1 MTLLAGG
8 APDRGAPDRGA
19 PAGAGP
25 QAPDVPDVALQA
37 PPLLQLPVGRRAARA
52 LLLGAVF
59 LCAACGLVYELALI
73 TLGQYLVGG
82 SVTQTS
88 LVLGVF
94 VCAMGLGSLA
104 SKPLLPTAA
113 AGFAA
118 VELALALTGGLSVL
132 ALYAAY
138 SWLGLYTP
146 ALIATSVLVG
156 GLIGAEIPLLMSLL
170 QRIRQQDAGEAAA
183 DLFAA
188 DYVGAL
194 AGGLA
199 FPFLLLPVFGQVRG
213 AIVVAAVNLLAAVGI
228 VVLLRHALSARAG
241 RLVTTGVV
249 VVALVLGLAAAAS
262 GQFLVS
268 ARQALYDAPVV
279 VSQRSAYQEIVL
291 TETLPSPRGPA
302 DVRLFLDGDLQ
313 FSSLDEH
320 RYHEALVH
328 PAVGAGA
335 RSVLV
340 LGGGDGLAAR
350 EVLRHDS
357 VRRVVEVELDPAV
370 LRLARTDPRMLAAN
384 RGSLEDPRVEVVE
397 ADAMTWLRTASDVF
411 DAVVVDMPD
420 PDSPATA
427 KLYSQEFY
435 GLAARALAPGGRL
448 VVQAGSPYFA
458 PQAFWC
464 IAATVASAGL
474 SVTPYHVDVPSFG
487 DWGFVLAARGA
498 APVPAVDPTV
508 GEGLRFLDGDVLAA
522 ATVFPRDRG
531 ADRSVG
537 ISTLDRPRILSY
549 QARGWR
555 GY

>member
-1 MTLLAGG
+1 MTLA
-8 APDRGAPDRGA
+8 
-19 PAGAGP
+19 
-25 QAPDVPDVALQA
+25 VPA
-37 PPLLQLPVGRRAARA
+37 PPLLPAQDPLVLPVGRRAARV
-52 LLLGAVF
+52 LLLAAVF

-82 SVTQTS
+82 SVYQTS
-88 LVLGVF
+88 VVLGVF
-94 VCAMGLGSLA
+94 VCSMGLGSFA
-104 SKPLLPTAA
+104 SKPLLTRAA

-132 ALYAAY
+132 GLYAAY
-138 SWLGLYTP
+138 SWLDLYTP
-146 ALIATSVLVG
+146 ALIATSVVVG
-156 GLIGAEIPLLMSLL
+156 GLIGAEVPLLMSLL
-170 QRIRQQDAGEAAA
+170 QRIRAQDAGEAAA
-183 DLFAA
+183 DLFAV

-228 VVLLRHALSARAG
+228 VVLLRSALSRRARRA
-241 RLVTTGVV
+241 
-249 VVALVLGLAAAAS
+249 VVAGTVAVACALGLAAATS

-291 TETLPSPRGPA
+291 TESLPARGGPP

-313 FSSLDEH
+313 FSSTDEH
-320 RYHEALVH
+320 RYHESLVH
-328 PAVGAGA
+328 PAVLPGA

-350 EVLRHDS
+350 EVLRHAS
-357 VRRVVEVELDPAV
+357 VDRVVEVELDPAV
-370 LRLARTDPRMLAAN
+370 LELARTDPRMTAAN
-384 RGSLEDPRVEVVE
+384 GGALDDPRVEVVV
-397 ADAMTWLRTASDVF
+397 ADAMAWLRTATERF

-420 PDSPATA
+420 PDAPATA

-458 PQAFWC
+458 PEAFWC
-464 IAATVASAGL
+464 IAATIGAAGL
-474 SVTPYHVDVPSFG
+474 ETTPYHVDVPSFG

-498 APVPAVDPTV
+498 APVPSVDPAV
-508 GEGLRFLDGDVLAA
+508 AERLRFLDGDVLAA
-522 ATVFPRDRG
+522 ATVFPRDRA
-531 ADRSVG
+531 ADGSVG
-537 ISTLDRPRILSY
+537 ISTLDRPRILEY
-549 QARGWR
+549 EARGWR

>member
-1 MTLLAGG
+1 MSSAELAT
-8 APDRGAPDRGA
+8 PE
-19 PAGAGP
+19 
-25 QAPDVPDVALQA
+25 LS
-37 PPLLQLPVGRRAARA
+37 LPVSRRAARVV
-52 LLLGAVF
+52 LLAAVF

-82 SVTQTS
+82 TIYQTS

-94 VCAMGLGSLA
+94 VCAMGLGSFA
-104 SKPLLPTAA
+104 SKPLLPRAA
-113 AGFAA
+113 AGFAL
-118 VELALALTGGLSVL
+118 VELSLALAGGLSVL

-138 SWLGLYTP
+138 SWLDLYTP

-170 QRIRQQDAGEAAA
+170 QRIRAQDAGEATA
-183 DLFAA
+183 DLFAV

-213 AIVVAAVNLLAAVGI
+213 AVVVAGVNLVAAVVI
-228 VVLLRHALSARAG
+228 VVLLKDALSPRARRA
-241 RLVTTGVV
+241 VTAGVV
-249 VVALVLGLAAAAS
+249 AVAVALGFAGVTAG
-262 GQFLVS
+262 GFLVS
-268 ARQALYDAPVV
+268 ARQALYDDPVV
-279 VSQRSAYQEIVL
+279 VATRSDYQEIVL
-291 TETLPSPRGPA
+291 TQARDTD

-313 FSSLDEH
+313 FASSDEH

-328 PAVGAGA
+328 PAVVPGA
-335 RSVLV
+335 RSVLI

-350 EVLRHDS
+350 EALKHDS
-357 VRRVVEVELDPAV
+357 VTRVVEVELDPAV
-370 LRLARTDPRMLAAN
+370 IELARTDPRMVRAN
-384 RGSLEDPRVEVVE
+384 GGALDDPRVEVVVQ
-397 ADAMTWLRTASDVF
+397 DAMAWLRTAREQF

-420 PDSPATA
+420 PDQPATA

-435 GLAARALAPGGRL
+435 GLAARVLAPGGRL

-458 PQAFWC
+458 PEAFWC
-464 IAATVASAGL
+464 IEATVASTGL
-474 SVTPYHVDVPSFG
+474 RTSTYHVDVPSFG

-498 APVPAVDPTV
+498 APVPAVVPAVADR
-508 GEGLRFLDGDVLAA
+508 LRFLDGDVLAA

-531 ADRSVG
+531 KDRYDVE
-537 ISTLDRPRILSY
+537 ISTLDRPRILQY
-549 QARGWR
+549 EARGWR

>member
-1 MTLLAGG
+1 MTLLA
-8 APDRGAPDRGA
+8 
-19 PAGAGP
+19 
-25 QAPDVPDVALQA
+25 VPTADDA
-37 PPLLQLPVGRRAARA
+37 PLLRLPVGRRAARA
-52 LLLGAVF
+52 LLLAAVF

-82 SVTQTS
+82 SVYQTS

-94 VCAMGLGSLA
+94 VCSMGLGSFA
-104 SKPLLPTAA
+104 SKPLLPRAA

-118 VELALALTGGLSVL
+118 VELALALAGGLSVL
-132 ALYAAY
+132 VLYAAY
-138 SWLGLYTP
+138 SWLDLYTP

-156 GLIGAEIPLLMSLL
+156 GLIGAEIPLLMALL

-183 DLFAA
+183 DLFAV

-228 VVLLRHALSARAG
+228 VWLLRHALSPRAK
-241 RLVTTGVV
+241 RAVVAGVV
-249 VVALVLGLAAAAS
+249 TVALALAAAAALS

-268 ARQALYDAPVV
+268 ARQALYDDPVV
-279 VSQRSAYQEIVL
+279 FSQRSAYQEIVL
-291 TETLPSPRGPA
+291 TETFPSRSGPA
-302 DVRLFLDGDLQ
+302 DVRLFLNGDLQ
-313 FSSLDEH
+313 FSSADEH

-328 PAVGAGA
+328 PAVAPGA

-370 LRLARTDPRMLAAN
+370 LALARTDPRLVRAN
-384 RGSLEDPRVEVVE
+384 RGALDDPRVEVVV
-397 ADAMTWLRTASDVF
+397 ADAMTWLRTAGERF

-420 PDSPATA
+420 PDAPATA

-435 GLAARALAPGGRL
+435 GLAARALAPGGRM

-458 PQAFWC
+458 PEAFWC
-464 IAATVASAGL
+464 TALTVGSVGL
-474 SVTPYHVDVPSFG
+474 QTTPYHVDVPSFG

-498 APVPAVDPTV
+498 APVPAVDPAV
-508 GEGLRFLDGDVLAA
+508 AEQLRFLDGDVLAA
-522 ATVFPRDRG
+522 ATVFPKDR
-531 ADRSVG
+531 AQDRSVE
-537 ISTLDRPRILSY
+537 ISTLDRPRILEY
-549 QARGWR
+549 EARGWR

>member
-1 MTLLAGG
+1 MTAVLGVPTVPAEPLLA
-8 APDRGAPDRGA
+8 
-19 PAGAGP
+19 
-25 QAPDVPDVALQA
+25 
-37 PPLLQLPVGRRAARA
+37 LPVGRRAAR
-52 LLLGAVF
+52 LLLLAAVF

-94 VCAMGLGSLA
+94 VCAMGLGSFA
-104 SKPLLPTAA
+104 SKPLLPRAA
-113 AGFAA
+113 VGFAA
-118 VELALALTGGLSVL
+118 VELSLALAGGLSVL

-138 SWLGLYTP
+138 SWLDLYTP
-146 ALIATSVLVG
+146 ALIVTSVLVG
-156 GLIGAEIPLLMSLL
+156 GLIGAEIPLLMALL
-170 QRIRQQDAGEAAA
+170 QRIRAQDAGEAAA
-183 DLFAA
+183 DLFAV

-213 AIVVAAVNLLAAVGI
+213 ALVVAAVNLVAAVGI
-228 VVLLRHALSARAG
+228 VVLLRHALSRRARWAVVAG
-241 RLVTTGVV
+241 TV
-249 VVALVLGLAAAAS
+249 VVALSLALAAALS

-268 ARQALYDAPVV
+268 ARQALYDDPVV

-291 TETLPSPRGPA
+291 TETLPSRGGPA

-313 FSSLDEH
+313 FSSTDEH

-328 PAVGAGA
+328 PAVLPGA

-370 LRLARTDPRMLAAN
+370 LDLARRDPRMLAAN
-384 RGSLEDPRVEVVE
+384 QGALDDPRVEVVVD
-397 ADAMTWLRTASDVF
+397 DAMRWLRTASETF

-435 GLAARALAPGGRL
+435 GLAARALAPGGRM

-458 PQAFWC
+458 PEAFWC
-464 IAATVASAGL
+464 IGATVAAAGL
-474 SVTPYHVDVPSFG
+474 QVTPYHVDVPSFG

-498 APVPAVDPTV
+498 APVPTVDASLA
-508 GEGLRFLDGDVLAA
+508 EDLRFLDGDVLAA
-522 ATVFPRDRG
+522 ATVFPKDRPQ
-531 ADRSVG
+531 DRSVEV
-537 ISTLDRPRILSY
+537 STLDRPRILEY
-549 QARGWR
+549 EARGWR

>member
-1 MTLLAGG
+1 VTTA
-8 APDRGAPDRGA
+8 A
-19 PAGAGP
+19 PAP
-25 QAPDVPDVALQA
+25 ELR
-37 PPLLQLPVGRRAARA
+37 LPVSRRAARVV
-52 LLLGAVF
+52 LLAAVF

-82 SVTQTS
+82 TIYQTS

-94 VCAMGLGSLA
+94 VCAMGLGSFA
-104 SKPLLPTAA
+104 SKPLLPRAA
-113 AGFAA
+113 AGFAL
-118 VELALALTGGLSVL
+118 VELSLALAGGLSVL

-138 SWLGLYTP
+138 SWLDLYTP
-146 ALIATSVLVG
+146 ALIATSVVVG

-170 QRIRQQDAGEAAA
+170 QRIRAQDAGEATA
-183 DLFAA
+183 DLFAV

-213 AIVVAAVNLLAAVGI
+213 AVVVAGVNLVAAVVI
-228 VVLLRHALSARAG
+228 VVLLRHALSPRAR
-241 RLVTTGVV
+241 RLVTAGVV
-249 VVALVLGLAAAAS
+249 AVAVALGLAGATAGS
-262 GQFLVS
+262 FLVS
-268 ARQALYDAPVV
+268 ARQALYDDPVV
-279 VSQRSAYQEIVL
+279 VALRSDYQEIVL
-291 TETLPSPRGPA
+291 TSSRETD

-313 FSSLDEH
+313 FASSDEH

-328 PAVGAGA
+328 PAVVPGA

-350 EVLRHDS
+350 EVLKHET
-357 VRRVVEVELDPAV
+357 VERVVEVELDPAV

-384 RGSLEDPRVEVVE
+384 DGALDDPRVQVVV
-397 ADAMTWLRTASDVF
+397 ADAMTWLRTAAERF
-411 DAVVVDMPD
+411 DAVVVDLPD
-420 PDSPATA
+420 PDQPATA

-458 PQAFWC
+458 PEAFWC
-464 IAATVASAGL
+464 IDATVASTGL
-474 SVTPYHVDVPSFG
+474 RTSTYHVDVPSFG

-498 APVPAVDPTV
+498 APVPAVDPAV
-508 GEGLRFLDGDVLAA
+508 AERLQFLDGDVLAA

-531 ADRSVG
+531 RDRYDVEV
-537 ISTLDRPRILSY
+537 STLDRPRILQY
-549 QARGWR
+549 EARGWR

>member
-1 MTLLAGG
+1 MTSA
-8 APDRGAPDRGA
+8 A
-19 PAGAGP
+19 PAT
-25 QAPDVPDVALQA
+25 
-37 PPLLQLPVGRRAARA
+37 PLRLPVGRRAARIM
-52 LLLGAVF
+52 LLAAVF
-59 LCAACGLVYELALI
+59 LCAACGLVYELALL

-82 SVTQTS
+82 TVYQTS

-104 SKPLLPTAA
+104 SKPLLPRAA

-118 VELALALTGGLSVL
+118 VELLLALAGGLSVL

-138 SWLGLYTP
+138 SWLDLYTP
-146 ALIATSVLVG
+146 ALIATSVVVG
-156 GLIGAEIPLLMSLL
+156 GLIGAEVPLLMTLL
-170 QRIRQQDAGEAAA
+170 QRIRTQDAGEATA
-183 DLFAA
+183 DLFAV

-213 AIVVAAVNLLAAVGI
+213 ALVVAAVNLLAAAAI
-228 VVLLRHALSARAG
+228 MVLLRDALSRRARRALTAG
-241 RLVTTGVV
+241 
-249 VVALVLGLAAAAS
+249 VAAVAVALAAAGATT
-262 GQFLVS
+262 GGFLVS
-268 ARQALYDAPVV
+268 ARQALYDDPVV
-279 VSQRSAYQEIVL
+279 VATRSDYQEIVV
-291 TETLPSPRGPA
+291 TQARGTD

-313 FSSLDEH
+313 FASTDEH

-328 PAVGAGA
+328 PAVVPGA

-350 EVLRHDS
+350 EVLRHPS
-357 VRRVVEVELDPAV
+357 VQRLVEVELDPAV
-370 LRLARTDPRMLAAN
+370 LRLARTDPRLVRAN
-384 RGSLEDPRVEVVE
+384 GGALDDPRVELVV
-397 ADAMTWLRTASDVF
+397 ADAMTWLRTAGDVF
-411 DAVVVDMPD
+411 DAVVVDLPD
-420 PDSPATA
+420 PDQPATA

-458 PQAFWC
+458 PEAFWC
-464 IAATVASAGL
+464 IDKTVAATGL
-474 SVTPYHVDVPSFG
+474 STTGYHVDVPSFG

-498 APVPAVDPTV
+498 APVPSVDPAV
-508 GEGLRFLDGDVLAA
+508 AERLRFLDGDVLAA

-531 ADRSVG
+531 RARYDVEV
-537 ISTLDRPRILSY
+537 STLDRPRILQY
-549 QARGWR
+549 EARGWR

>member
-1 MTLLAGG
+1 MTAVLGVPA
-8 APDRGAPDRGA
+8 A
-19 PAGAGP
+19 PAA
-25 QAPDVPDVALQA
+25 
-37 PPLLQLPVGRRAARA
+37 PLLELPVGRRAAR
-52 LLLGAVF
+52 LLLLSAVF

-88 LVLGVF
+88 LVIGVF
-94 VCAMGLGSLA
+94 VCSMGLGSFA
-104 SKPLLPTAA
+104 SKPLLPRAA

-118 VELALALTGGLSVL
+118 VELALALAGGLSVL
-132 ALYAAY
+132 GLYAAY
-138 SWLGLYTP
+138 SWLDLYTP

-156 GLIGAEIPLLMSLL
+156 GLIGAEIPLLMALL
-170 QRIRQQDAGEAAA
+170 QRIRAQDAGEAAA
-183 DLFAA
+183 DLFAV

-213 AIVVAAVNLLAAVGI
+213 ALVVAAVNLVAAVGI
-228 VVLLRHALSARAG
+228 VVLLRHALSRRARRAVVAG
-241 RLVTTGVV
+241 TV
-249 VVALVLGLAAAAS
+249 VVAAALGLAAAAS

-268 ARQALYDAPVV
+268 ARQALYDDPVV

-313 FSSLDEH
+313 FSSTDEH

-328 PAVGAGA
+328 PAVLPGA
-335 RSVLV
+335 RSVLI

-357 VRRVVEVELDPAV
+357 VRRIVEVELDPAV
-370 LRLARTDPRMLAAN
+370 LELARTDPRMLAAN
-384 RGSLEDPRVEVVE
+384 RGSLDDPRVEVVVD
-397 ADAMTWLRTASDVF
+397 DAMRWLRTASESF
-411 DAVVVDMPD
+411 DAVIVDMPD

-435 GLAARALAPGGRL
+435 GLATRTLAPGGRL

-458 PQAFWC
+458 PEAFWS
-464 IAATVASAGL
+464 IGATVASAGL
-474 SVTPYHVDVPSFG
+474 QVTPYHVDVPSFG

-498 APVPAVDPTV
+498 APVPTVDPAV
-508 GEGLRFLDGDVLAA
+508 AAGLRFLDGDVLAA
-522 ATVFPRDRG
+522 ATVFPKDRSR
-531 ADRSVG
+531 DRSVG
-537 ISTLDRPRILSY
+537 ISTLDRPRILQY
-549 QARGWR
+549 EAKGWR